1 MDINNKNISVSD
13 KTQLKKDGVIPD
25 EQTALAI
32 GKIILERYTE
42 KSLEYET
49 DDKVYYLTAKFDE
62 HCNGWRVCQMFK
74 YKDENRG
81 WSAGDKFYIPTVI
94 LNKQNG
100 EVLYINTNSSFEE

>member
-1 MDINNKNISVSD
+1 
-13 KTQLKKDGVIPD
+13 
-25 EQTALAI
+25 
-32 GKIILERYTE
+32 
-42 KSLEYET
+42 
-49 DDKVYYLTAKFDE
+49 
-62 HCNGWRVCQMFK
+62 MFK